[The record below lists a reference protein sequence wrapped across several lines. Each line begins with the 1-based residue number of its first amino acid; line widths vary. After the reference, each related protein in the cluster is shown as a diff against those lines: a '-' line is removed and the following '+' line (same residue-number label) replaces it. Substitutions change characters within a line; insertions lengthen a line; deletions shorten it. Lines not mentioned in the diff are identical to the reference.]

1 MVFTDNSSAFEKHKQ
16 QPGDITLH
24 GVNRVSAY
32 ISVGWRVIVTSYS
45 VRVVLCVAAGGLL
58 LAFKERDKK

>member
-32 ISVGWRVIVTSYS
+32 ISVGWRVIVT
-45 VRVVLCVAAGGLL
+45 RVVLCVAAGGLL